1 MRGEIRPAV
10 LSAVAVCLV
19 MFMYAPVAF
28 ADNLPGNFTGSLF
41 AGRARFDS
49 DIHYFDENFR
59 GGAIGYDFSRKLS
72 AELSYSYM
80 RTEENTVPGRDVN
93 ASVSIIRAE
102 ALYHLPKIKS
112 DLTIVPFLAAG
123 TGTFVFKSD
132 REGSSADPDIAVDYG
147 LRLKWF
153 FVHDLA
159 LRADVRHAIGFK
171 QIDDSYNVLLYYFGL
186 TYEKREREMAAV
198 PVEAP
203 PPAKEIAPA
212 APAPPIDSDRDG
224 VPDDVDKCPGTP
236 AGVAV
241 DKDGCP
247 KDSDGDGVPDY
258 FDKCPNTPL
267 GTKVDANGCPPP
279 VKATMTRQGS
289 YYFGNIY
296 FDFNKTAIK
305 PDSRP
310 VLQNVIEY
318 LDKNPE
324 VRMEIQGHADIIG
337 MQGYNLKLSEARADA
352 VRKYLVSKGIAAE
365 RLTTKGFGVTKP
377 VASNKTKAGRAK
389 NRRIEFMP
397 IQYE

>member
-1 MRGEIRPAV
+1 
-10 LSAVAVCLV
+10 

-147 LRLKWF
+147 LGLKWF